1 MSDMLE
7 KVTPDHPDVK
17 ALEETNPELH
27 AMLVEH
33 CNKFATHILNYKLN
47 PPCSIDEPPKHDRH
61 DPFVRTEA
69 KINRN
74 DPCPHCLAEG
84 ITIKFKKCQL
94 HYKS

>member
-1 MSDMLE
+1 MLE
-7 KVTPDHPDVK
+7 KVTSDNAEVK

-27 AMLVEH
+27 ALLVEH
-33 CNKFATHILNYKLN
+33 CNKFETHIMEYKIN
-47 PPCSIDEPPKHDRH
+47 PPCSIDEPPKH

-84 ITIKFKKCQL
+84 ITIKFKKCQS
-94 HYKS
+94 HYK